1 MKKILALLLA
11 LAMVLS
17 LAACGG
23 ETAEPAE
30 PADNDAPAAEAPAES
45 NDGPATDA
53 QGRYPA
59 ETVKIG
65 FVNYDTT
72 AEQTIVLGEYFD
84 YLDDYLNFEIVWSE
98 SIASPEAEIAFIQSC
113 AAAGCDAIIGY
124 YNVADVQEVMNLCA
138 ENGMYY
144 WGQGNNPNFD
154 HTNEYYVGSH
164 FSGEAEY
171 NYGWGCIE
179 MLVEAGAH
187 KIAGVSGGKN
197 FGVGLFIDRWQG
209 AMDAI
214 EHYKAEGYDIE
225 LVYEVMGFPG
235 TDGTFEAGQAAVLDN
250 PEIDGLFSSLT
261 ALMWIGPMQEAGRF
275 GYDAGD
281 KRIVVA
287 AAGETMSEAAIGMFG
302 AGFYVGTATEIID
315 VFGLSIPMIINAV
328 DGHAEQQRE
337 NGEGLL
343 VNVGWW
349 KVTNVEDAGYYGSV
363 QGGDNGWAFDADDV
377 KSLLY
382 AYNPDL
388 THEDFHNLYT
398 SVTAAE
404 IQARRAD

>member
-1 MKKILALLLA
+1 MIHIILS
-11 LAMVLS
+11 V
-17 LAACGG
+17 
-23 ETAEPAE
+23 TV
-30 PADNDAPAAEAPAES
+30 S
-45 NDGPATDA
+45 NAH
-53 QGRYPA
+53 
-59 ETVKIG
+59 
-65 FVNYDTT
+65 
-72 AEQTIVLGEYFD
+72 
-84 YLDDYLNFEIVWSE
+84 
-98 SIASPEAEIAFIQSC
+98 
-113 AAAGCDAIIGY
+113 
-124 YNVADVQEVMNLCA
+124 
-138 ENGMYY
+138 
-144 WGQGNNPNFD
+144 GN
-154 HTNEYYVGSH
+154 
-164 FSGEAEY
+164 
-171 NYGWGCIE
+171 
-179 MLVEAGAH
+179 
-187 KIAGVSGGKN
+187 
-197 FGVGLFIDRWQG
+197 
-209 AMDAI
+209 AI

-315 VFGLSIPMIINAV
+315 MFGLSIPMIINAV

-363 QGGDNGWAFDADDV
+363 QGGDNGWASTPALRWMRMAIWQPV
-377 KSLLY
+377 PSPTTAPLRSAVHSAPLAK
-382 AYNPDL
+382 
-388 THEDFHNLYT
+388 T
-398 SVTAAE
+398 SAM
-404 IQARRAD
+404 